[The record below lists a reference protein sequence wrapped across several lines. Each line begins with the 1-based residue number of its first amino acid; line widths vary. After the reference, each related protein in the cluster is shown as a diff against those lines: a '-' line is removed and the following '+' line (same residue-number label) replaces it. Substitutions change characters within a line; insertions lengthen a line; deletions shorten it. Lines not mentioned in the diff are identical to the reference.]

1 MFNLSIGTCYTF
13 WYMFFFHLFF
23 PPGYI
28 PFPSLLGHSPVDS
41 QCLLAALLFLPPQ
54 MLWQP
59 FALVPCPCCPVVQL
73 CPWPLQPAMPSICE
87 HVQYSQKICLMVPKD
102 LSIGKPGRKKA
113 ELGSPGPTLKWF
125 WRHHWCAFLRGYSKK
140 KYLAV
145 SHGNENELH
154 STVKLRLLFSS
165 KSCLLCWIA
174 AIILEL

>member
-28 PFPSLLGHSPVDS
+28 PFPSLLGHPPVDS

-113 ELGSPGPTLKWF
+113 ELGSPGPTLSGFGGTIGVPSWEVTP
-125 WRHHWCAFLRGYSKK
+125 RRNILQFLMGMKTNCILQLNSGFCFQASYVC
-140 KYLAV
+140 YAGLQ
-145 SHGNENELH
+145 
-154 STVKLRLLFSS
+154 LLF
-165 KSCLLCWIA
+165 
-174 AIILEL
+174 